1 MGPCQP
7 QEVWI
12 WGMQLTAMGFVT
24 QLPGTALPISSTEP
38 CPRSLPGPSRI
49 NAAKLPICQASRARH
64 RQGEAVR
71 LNKAQR
77 RKSRAGK
84 PGKKFA
90 EVLVSRPNSPGGKVS
105 LLQRMPPKGV
115 LVRIN

>member
-12 WGMQLTAMGFVT
+12 WGTQLTAMGFVT

-49 NAAKLPICQASRARH
+49 NAAKLPIGQASRARH

-90 EVLVSRPNSPGGKVS
+90 EVLVSGPSSPGGKVPP
-105 LLQRMPPKGV
+105 LQRVPQGCFGQD
-115 LVRIN
+115 